1 MKVRLLNDE
10 VSDNTSPDV
19 ARVGPEVCQEV
30 TATQGWE
37 AQLFLS
43 FIPLLYYFPPQF
55 VEEALSKNNTVLQF
69 HSPVVNGSCNIQA
82 LQTFL
87 HLDNVVEELKGFDYH
102 PDPSFNELLKNVIT
116 ETSIIIVTVRGHA
129 LTLTARRIRFSDLTL
144 GFCSGS
150 RFRQGHDSQ
159 GGPGVCWRRHLSRE
173 HPAGV
178 FTSVTSAARPSL
190 SSAERLSPLCLFR
203 RTS

>member
-1 MKVRLLNDE
+1 MVTGNGFDLIQRATMKVRLLNDE
-10 VSDNTSPDV
+10 VPDNTSPDV

-69 HSPVVNGSCNIQA
+69 HSPAVNGSCNIQA

-116 ETSIIIVTVRGHA
+116 ETSIIIVTVRARAHA
-129 LTLTARRIRFSDLTL
+129 HGPANPFQRSDP
-144 GFCSGS
+144 
-150 RFRQGHDSQ
+150 R
-159 GGPGVCWRRHLSRE
+159 V
-173 HPAGV
+173 
-178 FTSVTSAARPSL
+178 
-190 SSAERLSPLCLFR
+190 LFR
-203 RTS
+203 VEVSTRP